1 MHDELGNRSEFYEP
15 EAHRRDPKHM
25 DEEEVREE
33 LKLARTRL
41 LLASAFVDLLRYAYS
56 ALQTHGVNYLM
67 LKSYKDTELLDDA
80 ARLPLTKGS
89 DRYIS
94 WVGRVKNDITA
105 SVARQRM
112 KAVFH
117 RKTPPK
123 HPHKDK

>member
-15 EAHRRDPKHM
+15 EAHRRDPKQM

-33 LKLARTRL
+33 LKLARVRL

-56 ALQTHGVNYLM
+56 ALQAHGVNYLA
-67 LKSYKDTELLDDA
+67 LKSYTDTALLDDA

-94 WVGRVKNDITA
+94 WIGRVKNDITA
-105 SVARQRM
+105 NIARQKL

-123 HPHKDK
+123 NPHKDK